1 MTSIFISPAHLLDL
15 INTRPSEM
23 PMIEDPVQPYILAT
37 TVQEKMKWN
46 CWEMILQVLVSHLTP
61 NLSSVANN
69 QELRSNSATYNRLT
83 W

>member
-37 TVQEKMKWN
+37 TVQEKMK
-46 CWEMILQVLVSHLTP
+46 
-61 NLSSVANN
+61 
-69 QELRSNSATYNRLT
+69 
-83 W
+83 